1 MRRCRH
7 VRARL
12 VDHPAQVHAR
22 HRRQRHPGLENPA
35 AQLYPLLTDTYLPQG
50 LIGLVLAS
58 MFASTMGMTVS
69 DINTLSAVT
78 QRDILPVL
86 SRAFDE
92 SRLGGAASLRLDRI
106 FTVCF
111 TVVTVVVGLNKD
123 SFGDIIGMIITW
135 FGALVGV
142 TGMPLLL
149 GLFKRFRHCDGRA
162 TIVGIVGGML
172 TFAARQVW
180 KADFPKDW
188 VTVGPMLVT
197 AAIYIAWE
205 R

>member
-1 MRRCRH
+1 
-7 VRARL
+7 
-12 VDHPAQVHAR
+12 
-22 HRRQRHPGLENPA
+22 
-35 AQLYPLLTDTYLPQG
+35 
-50 LIGLVLAS
+50 

-106 FTVCF
+106 ITVCF

-149 GLFKRFRHCDGRA
+149 GLFQRFRHCDGRA
-162 TIVGIVGGML
+162 TIVGIVGGLL
-172 TFAARQVW
+172 TFAARQV
-180 KADFPKDW
+180 
-188 VTVGPMLVT
+188 
-197 AAIYIAWE
+197 
-205 R
+205 